1 MKWWRLHC
9 FLILVET
16 SRTRL
21 DEDDAPAPTRK
32 VIKPDLSLLMSNSF
46 DDVRFFFSKKKK
58 KKKKTYMVC
67 FKIYVHCRDQ
77 IIVNHPALRWK

>member
-1 MKWWRLHC
+1 MEFNKITKTT
-9 FLILVET
+9 FSIISVET

-46 DDVRFFFSKKKK
+46 DDVRFFFSQKKKQ
-58 KKKKTYMVC
+58 TYMVC
-67 FKIYVHCRDQ
+67 SK
-77 IIVNHPALRWK
+77 